1 MTELPRKRP
10 ESVPLAVT
18 CNCSRC
24 RDRRI
29 PLHVCVSWLTLTSG
43 WVLPPDTPMQTFR
56 FACGDVRVITWGD
69 IQSLRR
75 RQTPREAA

>member
-1 MTELPRKRP
+1 VNFPRKRP

-18 CNCSRC
+18 CNCDRC

-29 PLHVCVSWLTLTSG
+29 PLHVCVAWLTVTAA
-43 WVLPPDTPMQTFR
+43 WTMPADTPFQTFR

-69 IQSLRR
+69 IQALRR
-75 RQTPREAA
+75 RNIPPAAA